1 MLALRPPAKD
11 RDGNWYVD
19 ESGVDEIRAGIR
31 DPEIAEDPIPTFVDV
46 DDSAAAKFVDSHFDQ
61 LDEFEYPACSD
72 FDTDNNAQPLDTAT
86 CEQLEAKRLNAK
98 AKLVNALS
106 NTATGNNCSQPSR
119 NYQSFVTQI
128 ENYIVIAQ
136 PEGDCTDNDGIDNDG
151 DGLIDDCV
159 SPTDDPLGRV
169 QSLIAHASV
178 LPYAVNE
185 ILEPTIPASCE
196 TGWLEDDRTWIT
208 D

>member
-1 MLALRPPAKD
+1 M
-11 RDGNWYVD
+11 
-19 ESGVDEIRAGIR
+19 E
-31 DPEIAEDPIPTFVDV
+31 
-46 DDSAAAKFVDSHFDQ
+46 Q
-61 LDEFEYPACSD
+61 LEEFEYPACVNV
-72 FDTDNNAQPLDTAT
+72 DTGNGSPLDAAT
-86 CEQLEAKRLNAK
+86 CNQLEQKRLNAK
-98 AKLVNALS
+98 EKLVHALS
-106 NTATGNNCSQPSR
+106 NTAAGSNCSQSSR

-128 ENYIVIAQ
+128 GNYIVIAQ
-136 PEGDCTDNDGIDNDG
+136 PEGDEGDGLCSDGNDDDG